1 MPLRRRPQEPSPRL
15 LALLGEGQAA
25 RAGDGAGGRPA
36 RTGRD
41 LGLGDAARTGAS
53 PADHARDGE
62 RGARDAAAGPGATD
76 GESRVEPWLP
86 DRQWLEAGA
95 GRPPPPDAA
104 PGRAPQQPGR
114 HRRPT
119 PPGPALLTLPRALRG
134 ARTSGPRAAALGLVL
149 VVVAA
154 AVVFGVRVAWAAAAS
169 APQPVASRPDPARG
183 SAVAERTTSPG
194 GFGATGTPGAPAA
207 PASSTQL
214 VVHVVGQ
221 VRRPGVVVL
230 PAAARVR
237 DAVARAG
244 GALPSADLGAV
255 NLARP
260 LADGEQLRIPR
271 PGEAPPASTA
281 PSASGGAPAGGGGTG
296 AGGLVNLNTATQSVL
311 EELPGVGPVLAQRI
325 IDWRTEHGRFTSVD
339 ELAEVSGIGEKMF
352 AQLQGKVTV

>member
-15 LALLGEGQAA
+15 LALLGEGQAG
-25 RAGDGAGGRPA
+25 RAGEGAGGRPA
-36 RTGRD
+36 RTEGD
-41 LGLGDAARTGAS
+41 LGPGGAALNGVS
-53 PADHARDGE
+53 PADHAPGGG
-62 RGARDAAAGPGATD
+62 RGAREAGSGPGAAE
-76 GESRVEPWLP
+76 GEPRVEPWLP

-95 GRPPPPDAA
+95 GRPPPSDTA

-119 PPGPALLTLPRALRG
+119 PPGPALLTLPPALRG
-134 ARTSGPRAAALGLVL
+134 ARTSGPRAAVLGLVL

-154 AVVFGVRVAWAAAAS
+154 AAVFGVRVAWAAAAS

-183 SAVAERTTSPG
+183 SALAERPTSPG
-194 GFGATGTPGAPAA
+194 GFGATGTPGAPAVSV
-207 PASSTQL
+207 SSTQL

-237 DAVARAG
+237 DAVAKAG

-271 PGEAPPASTA
+271 PGEATPASAA
-281 PSASGGAPAGGGGTG
+281 PSASGGAPVAGGGTG
-296 AGGLVNLNTATQSVL
+296 AGGLVNLNTANQSVL

-352 AQLQGKVTV
+352 AQLQGKVMV